1 MEDRV
6 VQFGRPAADPPGSW
20 GVPALLLGAE
30 MRRERGSLTQR
41 QVTEKSRIRV
51 SASVYSRIENGETR
65 IDKPAVVEALLEALG
80 VPPGP
85 RRQDL
90 LRLAHDAS
98 AEGWAST
105 VRSRAGAAY
114 REAVPDSMLRLTSL
128 EEWTERQ
135 IVIDTNVISGVL
147 QTPRY
152 RQVVTAKTL
161 LAGQRRLADRII
173 DVRRRRAEQ
182 FVVSQPRSTFFIYC
196 GALYADFGETEMMIE
211 QLTLLLR
218 YANDEKSPVAIRVI
232 EAVNPLAIQ
241 VTALIRLS
249 FAKGAF
255 AAPDVI
261 YTEAGARAE
270 FHRGPLAGE
279 EADSDYLD
287 YQDLSD
293 TVIKQ
298 APGLLRSRELITNAL
313 EWHRERLRSRSSAP
327 RD

>member
-1 MEDRV
+1 M
-6 VQFGRPAADPPGSW
+6 
-20 GVPALLLGAE
+20 PALLLGAE

-182 FVVSQPRSTFFIYC
+182 FVVSQPRSTFFIHC

>member
-1 MEDRV
+1 MAVEDRV

-30 MRRERGSLTQR
+30 MKIERGSLTQR
-41 QVTEKSRIRV
+41 QVLQNARIKV
-51 SASVYSRIENGETR
+51 SASVYSRIENGEMR
-65 IDKPAVVEALLEALG
+65 IDKPAVVEVLLDALG
-80 VPPGP
+80 VRPGP

-105 VRSRAGAAY
+105 VRSRAGVAY
-114 REAVPDSMLRLTSL
+114 REAVSDSMLRLTSL
-128 EEWTERQ
+128 EEWAERQ
-135 IVIDTNVISGVL
+135 MVIDTNVISGVL

-152 RQVVTAKTL
+152 REVVTAKTL

-182 FVVSQPRSTFFIYC
+182 FVAVQPRSTFFIHC
-196 GALYADFGETEMMIE
+196 GALYADFGETEMMVE
-211 QLTLLLR
+211 QLTVLLR
-218 YANDEKSPVAIRVI
+218 YVDDEKSPVAIRVI

-249 FAKGAF
+249 FAKGSF

-298 APGLLRSRELITNAL
+298 APGPAKSRELIANAL
-313 EWHRERLRSRSSAP
+313 EWHRDRL
-327 RD
+327 

>member
-1 MEDRV
+1 MAVEDRV

-30 MRRERGSLTQR
+30 MKIERGSLTQR
-41 QVTEKSRIRV
+41 QVLQKARVKV

-65 IDKPAVVEALLEALG
+65 IDKPAVVEVLLDALG
-80 VPPGP
+80 VRPGP

-98 AEGWAST
+98 AEGWANT
-105 VRSRAGAAY
+105 VRSRAGVAY
-114 REAVPDSMLRLTSL
+114 REAVSDSMLRLTSL
-128 EEWTERQ
+128 EEWAERQ
-135 IVIDTNVISGVL
+135 LVIDTNVISGVL

-152 RQVVTAKTL
+152 REVVTAKTL

-182 FVVSQPRSTFFIYC
+182 FAAAQPRSTFFIRC
-196 GALYADFGETEMMIE
+196 GALYADFGQTEMMVE
-211 QLTLLLR
+211 QLKLLLR
-218 YANDEKSPVAIRVI
+218 YVDDKESPVAIRVI

-249 FAKGAF
+249 FAKGSF

-298 APGLLRSRELITNAL
+298 APGLAKSRKLIADAL
-313 EWHRERLRSRSSAP
+313 DWHLDRL
-327 RD
+327 